1 LQEDDVMKARILIV
15 AGLAAMMALSG
26 GAFAEETSFQVQGG
40 DTVKSVLE
48 RSAGQTVGLRV
59 EGGEELRGKVGR
71 VGDHVVQLTDLSGRE
86 FFDAVV
92 PLDAIQAVVVKVR
105 SK

>member
-1 LQEDDVMKARILIV
+1 MKGSIFVVVALLALARI
-15 AGLAAMMALSG
+15 AS
-26 GAFAEETSFQVQGG
+26 AEEAGFTVQRG

-48 RSAGQTVGLRV
+48 RAAGQTVGLRL

-71 VGDHVVQLTDLSGRE
+71 VGEHVVQLSDLSGRE

-92 PLDAIQAVVVKVR
+92 PLDAIQAVVIKAR

>member
-1 LQEDDVMKARILIV
+1 MRARFGIAVGV
-15 AGLAAMMALSG
+15 ATIMALSA
-26 GAFAEETSFQVQGG
+26 GAFADDASFQIQAS

-48 RSAGQTVGLRV
+48 RSAGQTVGLRLK
-59 EGGEELRGKVGR
+59 GSDELRGKVGK
-71 VGDHVVQLTDLSGRE
+71 VGDKVVQLTELSGRE

-92 PLDAIQAVVVKVR
+92 PIEAIQAVVIKAR